1 MLPGRFSV
9 VGGMAAVKQKKRF
22 RMVRRAFN
30 MLRIFKLGS
39 DLSVP
44 HRRDGIG
51 TLPFTMSEQAGCQ
64 GFTGPLP
71 SAFLD
76 KQVKNC
82 HKDKQPSPYFV
93 IILAIPFYL

>member
-1 MLPGRFSV
+1 LDLTYLS
-9 VGGMAAVKQKKRF
+9 
-22 RMVRRAFN
+22 
-30 MLRIFKLGS
+30 RIG
-39 DLSVP
+39 
-44 HRRDGIG
+44 RDGIG